1 MMLSKHQSLDQI
13 KCRMLEGAEGSDV
26 RAVVLDM
33 QARLLL
39 EMLGKGIEAALVNP
53 ATFLAD
59 PWMASPE
66 VLSGLAEVITVDPA
80 LLPYVQANIL
90 KL

>member
-1 MMLSKHQSLDQI
+1 MDQI
-13 KCRMLEGAEGSDV
+13 KCRMLEGADGSDV

-39 EMLGKGIEAALVNP
+39 EMLGKGIEAALINP
-53 ATFLAD
+53 ETFLAE

-66 VLSGLAEVITVDPA
+66 VVSGLADAITVDPA
-80 LLPYVQANIL
+80 LLPYVQVITRTMIIF
-90 KL
+90 